1 MIFVAE
7 YPDGGLWMS
16 ADARGRSGALWTGDQ
31 LGATST

>member
-7 YPDGGLWMS
+7 YPGGGLWMS
-16 ADARGRSGALWTGDQ
+16 ADVGGRSGALWIRDR